1 MMPPSPYNDAYR
13 DALRGVDEE
22 LKSINGLPSEMQ
34 LVMVRGF
41 VANMLRK
48 YEQPTLRE
56 IERGEAA

>member
-1 MMPPSPYNDAYR
+1 MTDYNDAYR

-34 LVMVRGF
+34 LVMVRGY

-56 IERGEAA
+56 IEERAA

>member
-1 MMPPSPYNDAYR
+1 MTDYNDAYR
-13 DALRGVDEE
+13 DALRHLDEL
-22 LKSINGLPSEMQ
+22 LKLINGLPSDMQ

-56 IERGEAA
+56 IEERAA